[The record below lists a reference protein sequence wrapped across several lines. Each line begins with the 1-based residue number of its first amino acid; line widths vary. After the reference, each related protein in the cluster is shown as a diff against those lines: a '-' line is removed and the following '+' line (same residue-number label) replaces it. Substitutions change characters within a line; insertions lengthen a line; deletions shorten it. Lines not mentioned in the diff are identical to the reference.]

1 MTSSIVRVPGAHL
14 HLDFVA
20 PPAPSDRPPLLAL
33 HGGPGA
39 DSRYLRPQLDQLAS
53 LGAGRRLV
61 YYDQRGAERSPLD
74 EGTAPGGYSVHVQ
87 DIDAVRSFLGEEK
100 LSLCGYSWGG
110 LLAMLYATQFPER
123 VARLVLISP
132 APAHHAMRQ
141 ELARRMAAAPARPD
155 IMALRNE
162 LLGDLK
168 EVDAATARQRR
179 FALAVAG
186 YFVEPRR
193 ALELTP
199 FRVQQRLE
207 EAIWRSLGDYDLRP
221 QLPRLRHIPT
231 LVVHGQDDV
240 IPIES
245 AQESAALIGA
255 RFVTLSACGH
265 VPYIEAAAPFF
276 AAVSEFLEQSRG

>member
-1 MTSSIVRVPGAHL
+1 MNSTLVRVPGAHL
-14 HLDFVA
+14 HLDFVD
-20 PPAPSDRPPLLAL
+20 PPAPTVRPPLLVL

-39 DSRYLRPQLDQLAS
+39 DSRYLRPQLDRLAS
-53 LGAGRRLV
+53 LGAGRRLC

-74 EGTAPGGYSVHVQ
+74 AGVAPGGYAVHVQ
-87 DIDAVRSFLGEEK
+87 DVDAVRSFLGEAK

-123 VARLVLISP
+123 VARLLLIAP
-132 APAHHAMRQ
+132 APAHQPMRQ
-141 ELARRMAAAPARPD
+141 ELSRRMAAAPARPE
-155 IMALRNE
+155 IVALRNE
-162 LLGDLK
+162 LLSDLSS
-168 EVDAATARQRR
+168 VDAATARRRR

-186 YFVEPRR
+186 YFAFPRR

-221 QLPRLRHIPT
+221 QLPRLRDIPT
-231 LVVHGQDDV
+231 LIVHGEDDV

-245 AQESAALIGA
+245 AAESAALIGA
-255 RFVTLSACGH
+255 RLVRLPGCGH
-265 VPYIEAAAPFF
+265 VPYIEAAAPLF
-276 AAVSEFLEQSRG
+276 AAVDEFLAATGG

>member
-1 MTSSIVRVPGAHL
+1 MNSSLVRVPGAHL
-14 HLDFVA
+14 HLDFVD
-20 PPAPSDRPPLLAL
+20 PPAPTDRPPLLAL

-39 DSRYLRPQLDQLAS
+39 DSRYLRPQLDRLAR
-53 LGAGRRLV
+53 LGAGRRLC
-61 YYDQRGAERSPLD
+61 YYDQRGGERSPLD
-74 EGTAPGGYSVHVQ
+74 EGTPPGGYPVHVQ
-87 DIDAVRSFLGEEK
+87 DVDAVRAFLGEPT

-110 LLAMLYATQFPER
+110 LLAMLYATEFPER

-132 APAHHAMRQ
+132 APADHTMRQ

-155 IMALRNE
+155 IRALRQE
-162 LLGDLK
+162 LLGDLQA
-168 EVDAATARQRR
+168 VDAATARQRR

-207 EAIWRSLGDYDLRP
+207 DAIWRSLGDYDLRP
-221 QLPRLRHIPT
+221 QLPRLRGIPT
-231 LVVHGQDDV
+231 LIVHGQEDV

-245 AQESAALIGA
+245 AEESAALIGA
-255 RFVTLSACGH
+255 RLVRLPACGH

-276 AAVSEFLEQSRG
+276 AAVEEFLEATAG